1 MTESITVAGVVAT
14 EVKHAVTAEGLEI
27 SSFRLASNHRR
38 FDRTEQKWVDAETN
52 WFSITAFRQFAANVK
67 GSIEKGQRVV
77 VSGRLRV
84 REWTNGEKTGHDVE
98 IVAESL
104 GHDIA
109 WGTSQ
114 FARTPRALQAVAPVA
129 DPVEE
134 QPAAA
139 DAFPAEAQV
148 GAALPF

>member
-1 MTESITVAGVVAT
+1 MTENITVAGVVAT
-14 EVKHAVTAEGLEI
+14 EVKHTITAEGLEI

-52 WFSITAFRQFAANVK
+52 WFSITAFRQCAANVK
-67 GSIEKGQRVV
+67 ASIEKGQRVV
-77 VSGRLRV
+77 VAGRLRV

-98 IVAESL
+98 IVAEAL

-109 WGTSQ
+109 LGTSQ
-114 FARTPRALQAVAPVA
+114 FTRTQR
-129 DPVEE
+129 
-134 QPAAA
+134 PAATTA
-139 DAFPAEAQV
+139 PEPDHEHHGPDAEAFPAEAQV